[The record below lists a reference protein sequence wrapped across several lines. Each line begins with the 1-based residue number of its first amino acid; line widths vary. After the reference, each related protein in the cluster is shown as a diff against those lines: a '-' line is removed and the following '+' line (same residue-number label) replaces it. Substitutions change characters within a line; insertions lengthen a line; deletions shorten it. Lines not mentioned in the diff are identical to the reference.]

1 MLSKKKRPSN
11 KIISRFSSFL
21 QRKSTKKAMKSK
33 STLSGKSTKSTIKHN
48 KTNLKNLYHTTY
60 DTVYKTLLSF
70 YGLQIPIHYRLI
82 TYNDP
87 DSKRLYKIGF
97 QNIKL
102 SSPYSWIELDS
113 TFHHIDNSY
122 KIQRNIMADLHISEI
137 PKSIKYATEDMTRG
151 LAQFITNRYGKS
163 LPHFKASNAFIKMW
177 DILSTFDIIP
187 TTSQNKF
194 KVFHIAEAPGQMIL
208 ATQYYARKKCRNIT
222 PDKYDWRANS
232 LNPFNPAVRAK
243 FGRVLGD
250 DYGLIK
256 GNPRRWLWGADNTG
270 DITQPENI
278 KWFRDYINNTW
289 LGNNPDK
296 PGNKTKL
303 DLIVG
308 DGGFGSGND
317 AIILQR
323 IDLGQVI
330 MVMACSSPG
339 GSCVIKHFTPYMTNH
354 PETIKATGFF
364 VSFIYLYYLAF
375 EEVSL
380 FKPYSSDMTSGE
392 FYVIGK
398 GFRGIDDSI
407 LERLYKVIDNFE
419 VNNAV
424 IPRDMIPETFVLQIN
439 GFIDKMTEYNFQGY
453 EKTNLLLTCLSHDR
467 TGKHSGKGIGKNITI
482 NKILRCDDFLDQNKI
497 ENILVPRYNQW
508 IKKYKFE

>member
-1 MLSKKKRPSN
+1 MLSKKKRHSK
-11 KIISRFSSFL
+11 KIVSRFSSFL
-21 QRKSTKKAMKSK
+21 EGKTTKRAKKSVSSKYTK
-33 STLSGKSTKSTIKHN
+33 STLSGKSTN
-48 KTNLKNLYHTTY
+48 KPNKYNKKDPYQTTY
-60 DTVYKTLLSF
+60 DTTYKTLLNF
-70 YGLQIPIHYRLI
+70 YGLHTPIHSSLI

-87 DSKRLYKIGF
+87 ESKRLYKTGF
-97 QNIKL
+97 QHIKL
-102 SSPYSWIELDS
+102 SSPYTWTELES
-113 TFHHIDNSY
+113 TFLRIDNSY
-122 KIQRNIMADLHISEI
+122 KVQRNIMDDLRLSEI

-177 DILSTFDIIP
+177 EILSTFDLIP
-187 TTSQNKF
+187 TSQNNF

-208 ATQYYARKKCRNIT
+208 ATQYFARKKCRNIT

-232 LNPFNPAVRAK
+232 LNPFNPMVRAK
-243 FGRVLGD
+243 YGRVLGD
-250 DYGLIK
+250 EYGLIK
-256 GNPRRWLWGADNTG
+256 GNPQRWLWGADNTG
-270 DITQPENI
+270 DITQPKNI
-278 KWFRDYINNTW
+278 RAFRSYINNTW
-289 LGNNPDK
+289 LSNNPDK
-296 PGNKTKL
+296 PSNKTKL

-330 MVMACSSPG
+330 MVLACSSPG

-364 VSFIYLYYLAF
+364 VGFIYLYYLAF

-392 FYVIGK
+392 FYVVGK
-398 GFRGIDDSI
+398 GFRGIDESI

-424 IPRDMIPETFVLQIN
+424 IPKEMIPETFVLQIN
-439 GFIDKMTEYNFQGY
+439 GFIDKMTDYNVQGY
-453 EKTNLLLTCLSHDR
+453 EKTNLLLTCLSNSR
-467 TGKHSGKGIGKNITI
+467 QSGKDI
-482 NKILRCDDFLDQNKI
+482 NKILHCDDFLNPDKI